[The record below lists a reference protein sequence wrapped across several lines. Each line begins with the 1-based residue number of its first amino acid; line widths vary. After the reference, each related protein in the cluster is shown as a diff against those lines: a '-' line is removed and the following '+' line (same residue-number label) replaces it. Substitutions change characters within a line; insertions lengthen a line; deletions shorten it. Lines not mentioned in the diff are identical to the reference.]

1 MPHDEDDHDEDD
13 HDEDDAEEDQP
24 DEPEDDMDGPD
35 EPEYTI
41 VIDYEDFITRL
52 DLDEILG
59 SIDRIIEAELLDY
72 YDPEFRYIRRRYPYP
87 FSFWEHGE
95 SELSYVG
102 IKSVGAGSI
111 TLTVFVGGVVLGYV
125 ARRFKKGVDK
135 SLLAEE
141 LERSG
146 RLAGD
151 VMGSVL
157 TRLNNWAERYVP
169 KQRQLGGN
177 VTKITVQRKRKSK
190 DDSAPQPK

>member
-1 MPHDEDDHDEDD
+1 MDHDQDDEDDSDED
-13 HDEDDAEEDQP
+13 EDADDSP
-24 DEPEDDMDGPD
+24 DEPEDEIGDPD

-41 VIDYEDFITRL
+41 VIDYEHFVTRF

-72 YDPEFRYIRRRYPYP
+72 FDPEFRYIRRRYPYP

-95 SELSYVG
+95 AQLSYVG

-135 SLLAEE
+135 SLLADE

-169 KQRQLGGN
+169 KQRELGGN
-177 VTKITVQRKRKSK
+177 VTKITVQRKRKNK
-190 DDSAPQPK
+190 DDAPQSK